1 MTKPLVSVIVPTFN
15 SAELLEE
22 CLLSIQQQS
31 YQPIELIVV
40 DNNSQDNTKD
50 IARRHSSQ
58 VYNQGPERSAQRNF
72 GVKKSSGEYL
82 LIIDSDMVLTPQVIE
97 SCVCKMMGN
106 RHLKA
111 LVIPE
116 ESFGEGFWAQCKV
129 LERSFYIGVS
139 WMEASRFFCR
149 KTFKEMGGY
158 DEQNTGTEDF
168 DLPQRIEKRYE
179 KGAINRAE
187 KVILHNE
194 GRFSLFNTCKKKF
207 YYAQMLDSYKTKPAN
222 RTNFGK
228 QANILSRFALFF
240 SKPKRLFHNPVYG
253 LGMLVLKFCEFFAGG
268 LGYLSAS
275 FGRKLK
281 SRKTIYPSQEEV

>member
-22 CLLSIQQQS
+22 CLCSIQQQS
-31 YQPIELIVV
+31 YHSIELIVV

-50 IARRHSSQ
+50 IARRHTSQ
-58 VYNQGPERSAQRNF
+58 VYNHGPERSAQRNF

-106 RHLKA
+106 RHHKA

-129 LERSFYIGVS
+129 LERSFYIGVP

-158 DEQNTGTEDF
+158 DEKNTGTEDF
-168 DLPQRIEKRYE
+168 DLPQRIEEGYGKD
-179 KGAINRAE
+179 AIDRIE

-194 GRFSLFNTCKKKF
+194 RRFSLLITCKKKF
-207 YYAQMLDSYKTKPAN
+207 YYAQLLDSYKTKPAN

-228 QANILSRFALFF
+228 QANIFSRFTLFF
-240 SKPKRLFHNPVYG
+240 SKPKKLFHNPLYG
-253 LGMLVLKFCEFFAGG
+253 MGMLFLKSCEFSAGG
-268 LGYLSAS
+268 LGYLSTL
-275 FGRKLK
+275 FGKKIK
-281 SRKTIYPSQEEV
+281 SGKTIYLSQG